1 MCRRRRR
8 GINKKGRR
16 SSSKKSKNEPE
27 CVHSTPNQPGCRGAA
42 RRCEK
47 DAARGRN
54 TPARLDG
61 IEACR
66 IKTESILDV
75 LQGAVDDQ
83 PQACKEMFFPMSLPF
98 LRLQARPGAAR
109 GKERVAAAG
118 TGERRL
124 TPEPFLLFAFFILAA
139 AALFLTGC
147 SRPVNAPRT
156 LDEYA
161 GNTLF

>member
-1 MCRRRRR
+1 
-8 GINKKGRR
+8 
-16 SSSKKSKNEPE
+16 
-27 CVHSTPNQPGCRGAA
+27 
-42 RRCEK
+42 
-47 DAARGRN
+47 
-54 TPARLDG
+54 
-61 IEACR
+61 
-66 IKTESILDV
+66 
-75 LQGAVDDQ
+75 
-83 PQACKEMFFPMSLPF
+83 MSLPF

-161 GNTLF
+161 GNTLFSSFSGRSPRTLDPQESYSSDETLYVYGTYEMLYGYHYLKRPYELVPRAAEAVRRARRL